1 MTNSLEEYAKVCSL
15 IASCNDIING
25 KFILAYNKISALLKN
40 LTASKDVYNL
50 LASHLNNFDFER
62 EFSRAQLRSAKEKT
76 KFVLP
81 ETPDKIL
88 PFVFCVLVNINNHTI
103 DLDQFISEFFTSE
116 TNNHAEEF
124 QRFANE
130 VILPFRNLIAKAFDV
145 PEDSISSMKVQ
156 PLKNSK
162 EEEEELMKKAEEL
175 EKKAELDEEFLEELE
190 EEFEDDDEDEEFED
204 EDEDFENEK
213 EYPELTAERIEEFF
227 DEIASNCNQILAEL
241 PYEKRLKE
249 NVKDDVEYI
258 AETIIFNCQ
267 QGDLTNTNALITAL
281 DYVAQ
286 KSKTIKIYTK
296 EMKNVLASLYE
307 GDED

>member
-1 MTNSLEEYAKVCSL
+1 MTNSLEEYAKICSL

>member
-1 MTNSLEEYAKVCSL
+1 MTNSLEEYAKICSL

-40 LTASKDVYNL
+40 LTASKEVYNL
-50 LASHLNNFDFER
+50 LANHLSSFDFER

-81 ETPDKIL
+81 NTPDKIL

-116 TNNHAEEF
+116 DGNHAEEF

-130 VILPFRNLIAKAFDV
+130 VIKPFRDLIAKAFDV
-145 PEDSISSMKVQ
+145 PEGSVGSMKVQ

-190 EEFEDDDEDEEFED
+190 EEFEDDDEFED
-204 EDEDFENEK
+204 EDEEFFEEK
-213 EYPELTAERIEEFF
+213 EYPELTAERMEEFF

-241 PYEKRLKE
+241 PYEKRLKD

-267 QGDLTNTNALITAL
+267 QGDITNTNALITAL

-296 EMKNVLASLYE
+296 EMKNVLALLYE
-307 GDED
+307 GEDE